1 MKRKQ
6 SLLFALLTAFF
17 FNAAQAQT
25 TITGQSSLSDT
36 IDLYPATIVALHP
49 KAGEAESLDLK
60 FSDHLA
66 HDGGALLTH
75 INGIS
80 AIRKS
85 GSYGFDPVLRGFKY
99 DQLNVVINGI
109 QTASAACPNRMDP
122 PTSQIAPN
130 MIQRIEVLKG
140 PQGLRYGCS
149 FGGTINF
156 IPVPSRFSESGQ
168 VYGRLSGGYESN
180 GNVIR
185 TEGMLGLSNSWSDL
199 ALFAS
204 WSDGNDYTTGGG
216 ATVGAGFM
224 RSSFGGSLGLKLT
237 ENQTLKLNVT
247 RNLAR
252 DVDFPALP
260 MDLRTDDTWLIN
272 LNHEASIKNS
282 HLTKWKTSLYTSLV
296 DHSMDNFNKPLD
308 PRMVN
313 AETLANTQNYGGR
326 TEGTWSFERSRLY
339 AGLDFRIEAAE
350 GNRERE
356 FLMGPNAGNIVN
368 DNVWQDGQII
378 RSGLFG
384 EYHLFA
390 GGIRWMASARL
401 EVNASNVNNPDPDFS
416 ATYPETATSH
426 FNPGISLGGT
436 KQFTEQFSLGFW
448 LGRAQRSGSLTERFI
463 NYFPVGEDPYEM
475 LGNPILDPEVNN
487 QADVNFQWSAEKAVI
502 QLDLFAAY
510 MQDFISSYIDTTLSP
525 TIPSSPG
532 VRRYNNI
539 DRAFKTGFE
548 ASWSQLLP
556 AGLQHRFSLAYTW
569 AQDMVKD
576 EPLPEI
582 APLDLR
588 YHLSGNYFKGK
599 LAPYITFRY
608 VLEQSRIS
616 PEFGETKTPAFGLM
630 DLGISYQVFRLLG
643 ITAGVQNLLDAN
655 YYEHLTRSSRG
666 ANAQPIYAPGRSF
679 FLSFNLDFR

>member
-1 MKRKQ
+1 MRRT
-6 SLLFALLTAFF
+6 LAFILIVLPICF
-17 FNAAQAQT
+17 ISRVNGQT
-25 TITGQSSLSDT
+25 SPTPNQSLSDT
-36 IDLYPATIVALHP
+36 LELYPVTIVALHP
-49 KAGEAESLDLK
+49 KAGETEGLK
-60 FSDHLA
+60 LEYSDRLA

-75 INGIS
+75 INGIN

-85 GSYGFDPVLRGFKY
+85 GVYGFDPVLRGFKY
-99 DQLNVVINGI
+99 EQLNVVINGT

-122 PTSQIAPN
+122 PTSQMAPN
-130 MIQRIEVLKG
+130 MIQRVEVLKG

-156 IPVPSRFSESGQ
+156 IPLPSQFSESGR
-168 VYGRLSGGYESN
+168 VYGRLSGGYQSN

-185 TEGMLGLSNSWSDL
+185 SEGMLGLSNSWSDL

-204 WSDGNDYTTGGG
+204 WSDGNDYTTGDGV
-216 ATVGAGFM
+216 TVPAQFM
-224 RSSFGGSLGLKLT
+224 RSSFGGSLGLKLS
-237 ENQTLKLNVT
+237 ESQVLKLNVT

-260 MDLRTDDTWLIN
+260 MDLRTDDTWLIS
-272 LNHEASIKNS
+272 LDHEALFKNT
-282 HLTKWKTSLYTSLV
+282 HLASWKTSIYTSLV
-296 DHSMDNFNKPLD
+296 DHSMDNFEKPLD

-313 AETLANTQNYGGR
+313 AETLAKTQNYGGR
-326 TEGTWSFERSRLY
+326 TEGSWSFDRSRLY
-339 AGLDFRIEAAE
+339 AGFDFRLEAAE
-350 GNRERE
+350 GTRERV
-356 FLMGPNAGNIVN
+356 FLMGPNAGNTVY

-384 EYHLFA
+384 EYHIHA

-401 EVNASNVNNPDPDFS
+401 GLNASKVNNPDPDFS
-416 ATYPETATSH
+416 ALYPETKTTQ

-436 KQFTEQFSLGFW
+436 KQFTESFSLGFW

-463 NYFPVGEDPYEM
+463 NYFPVGQDPYEM
-475 LGNPILDPEVNN
+475 LGNPMLDPEINN
-487 QADVNFQWSAEKAVI
+487 QADVNFRWSAEKTVI
-502 QLDLFAAY
+502 QVDLFAAY
-510 MQDFISSYIDTTLSP
+510 LQDFISSYIDSTLSP

-532 VRRYNNI
+532 VRKYINV

-548 ASWSQLLP
+548 ASWSMLLP

-569 AQDMVKD
+569 AQDLVKD
-576 EPLPEI
+576 QPLPEI

-588 YHLSGNYFKGK
+588 YHLSGSYFKK
-599 LAPYITFRY
+599 RLSPYITLRY
-608 VLEQSRIS
+608 VIEQNRIS
-616 PEFGETKTPAFGLM
+616 PEFGENASPSFGLI
-630 DLGISYQVFRLLG
+630 DLGLSFQVHRIFG

-666 ANAQPIYAPGRSF
+666 ANAQPIYAPGRSY